1 MISIFPGNVYFMQ
14 GRTRYE
20 TLSLRGL
27 GDTPNSNAAMN
38 YDFVCV
44 GWGGNFFSPYQ
55 GKSTYGKL
63 FNYFF
68 QYLEGSYSIGRS
80 GTSCTAEKEQ
90 FDAF

>member
-1 MISIFPGNVYFMQ
+1 
-14 GRTRYE
+14 
-20 TLSLRGL
+20 
-27 GDTPNSNAAMN
+27 MN

-44 GWGGNFFSPYQ
+44 GWGGDFFSPYQ

-68 QYLEGSYSIGRS
+68 QYLERDRYSIGRS

-90 FDAF
+90 FDAY

>member
-1 MISIFPGNVYFMQ
+1 
-14 GRTRYE
+14 
-20 TLSLRGL
+20 
-27 GDTPNSNAAMN
+27 MN

-68 QYLEGSYSIGRS
+68 QYLEGSL
-80 GTSCTAEKEQ
+80 
-90 FDAF
+90 FDWQVGDLMHCRKRAV

>member
-1 MISIFPGNVYFMQ
+1 MQ

-68 QYLEGSYSIGRS
+68 QYLEGSL
-80 GTSCTAEKEQ
+80 
-90 FDAF
+90 FDWQVGDLMHCRKRAV